1 MRNRLSHPSVRVP
14 MAIFVGGLVHNV
26 LPLGMFGPPDLLFRA
41 LLTGAAAGLF
51 TVVLQGASRTTP

>member
-1 MRNRLSHPSVRVP
+1 